1 MNRLSCINIRSSFS
15 AYLDGAIT
23 GREMA
28 RIAAHLDTCGD
39 CATEFHGW
47 QQMQRALAD
56 LGPAQLPAELHST
69 LRHALAAERQRETH
83 LTPARRISL
92 AWQRWL
98 APMAL
103 RATAGLAAT
112 ALIVGGLSY
121 LFGPSIA
128 VQANDERL
136 AHLAAP
142 HYLYSQV
149 PPQPLETRHD
159 VPIVIDAHVDAR
171 GRVYD
176 YTIVEGPADAAA
188 RTVIVDNLLAS
199 VFRPATVFGVPVPG
213 HILMTYS
220 GVSVHG

>member
-1 MNRLSCINIRSSFS
+1 MNRLACLNIRSSFS
-15 AYLDGAIT
+15 AYLDGAVT

-47 QQMQRALAD
+47 QQMQRALAE
-56 LGPAQLPAELHST
+56 LGPAQLPADLHST

-83 LTPARRISL
+83 LTFVRHMAL

-112 ALIVGGLSY
+112 AFIVGGLSY

-128 VQANDERL
+128 VQANDERQ
-136 AHLAAP
+136 AHLAQP

-149 PPQPLETRHD
+149 PPQPLD
-159 VPIVIDAHVDAR
+159 AYQNVPIIIDAKVDAR

-176 YTIVEGPADAAA
+176 YTIVEGPADSAT
-188 RTVIVDNLLAS
+188 RSVIVDNLLAS